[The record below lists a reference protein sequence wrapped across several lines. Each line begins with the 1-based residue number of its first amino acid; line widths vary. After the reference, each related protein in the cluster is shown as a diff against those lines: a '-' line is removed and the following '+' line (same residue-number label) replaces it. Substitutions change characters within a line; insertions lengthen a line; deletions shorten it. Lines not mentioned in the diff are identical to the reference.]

1 MTKQEKDLVISIIKS
16 HSYVSQK
23 CEMIKTMPETSSP
36 NLDGTWHRFIF
47 IDTLDSN
54 GNYYMIRKAK
64 CSSCRAEVQ
73 LLDYDNYCPRC
84 GSNNTFK
91 E

>member
-1 MTKQEKDLVISIIKS
+1 MTKQEKDLIISIIRS
-16 HSYVSQK
+16 GCYDSQK
-23 CEMIKTMPETSSP
+23 CEMIKTMPETSSS
-36 NLDGTWHRFIF
+36 NLSGTWNRFTF
-47 IDTLDSN
+47 IDTLDVN
-54 GNYYMIRKAK
+54 GNSYMIRKAK